1 MKQRILLFAISLLS
15 ACNNQQQQPVEPLQ
29 ETIQVHNIPINVVTP
44 QNGVPIDFE
53 KKEFQEVKKFFDQI
67 QQVGKVARAYYIYPE
82 PSCNTRGSGR
92 YSTKVCSPGLVEKT
106 CFLVSME
113 LLNPS
118 LIKLPNKQRLS
129 GSLKYIE
136 HQKREL
142 KKNAMPIVTFDILD
156 EGENYIVYAKKFRKY
171 AYSKPE
177 VSAKLALNGL
187 LFEGVCTNNSHGKIH
202 LLGKHRNSRLGA
214 GTDKNQP
221 TSTQARP
228 AIKLKAV

>member
-15 ACNNQQQQPVEPLQ
+15 ACNNQQQQPVEPVQ
-29 ETIQVHNIPINVVTP
+29 EAIQVHNIPINVITP

-118 LIKLPNKQRLS
+118 LIKLPNEQRLS

-156 EGENYIVYAKKFRKY
+156 EGVNYIVYAKKFRKY
-171 AYSKPE
+171 AHSKPE
-177 VSAKLALNGL
+177 VTANLALNGL
-187 LFEGVCTNNSHGKIH
+187 LFEGVCTNNSPTAKFTSWESAATVDWVRELIKINH
-202 LLGKHRNSRLGA
+202 PGSKP
-214 GTDKNQP
+214 DQP
-221 TSTQARP
+221 
-228 AIKLKAV
+228 

>member
-15 ACNNQQQQPVEPLQ
+15 ACNNQQQQPVEPVQ
-29 ETIQVHNIPINVVTP
+29 EAIQVHNIPINVITP

-118 LIKLPNKQRLS
+118 LIKLPNEQRLS

-187 LFEGVCTNNSHGKIH
+187 LFEGVCTNNSPTAKFTSWESTAIVDWVRELIKI
-202 LLGKHRNSRLGA
+202 
-214 GTDKNQP
+214 NQ
-221 TSTQARP
+221 QAP
-228 AIKLKAV
+228 QPDQP

>member
-15 ACNNQQQQPVEPLQ
+15 ACNNQQQQPVEPVQ
-29 ETIQVHNIPINVVTP
+29 EAIQVHNIPINVITP

-113 LLNPS
+113 LLNLS
-118 LIKLPNKQRLS
+118 LIKLPNEQRLS

-187 LFEGVCTNNSHGKIH
+187 LFEGVCTNNSPTAKFTSWESTATVDWVRELIKI
-202 LLGKHRNSRLGA
+202 
-214 GTDKNQP
+214 NQ
-221 TSTQARP
+221 QAP
-228 AIKLKAV
+228 KPDQP

>member
-1 MKQRILLFAISLLS
+1 MKQRMLLFAISLLS
-15 ACNNQQQQPVEPLQ
+15 ACNNQQQQPIEPVQ
-29 ETIQVHNIPINVVTP
+29 EAIQVHNIPINVITP

-53 KKEFQEVKKFFDQI
+53 KKKEFQEVKKFFDQI

-118 LIKLPNKQRLS
+118 LIKLPNEQRLS

-142 KKNAMPIVTFDILD
+142 KKNATPIVTFDILD
-156 EGENYIVYAKKFRKY
+156 EGANHIVYAKKFRKY
-171 AYSKPE
+171 AHSKPE
-177 VSAKLALNGL
+177 VTANLALNGL
-187 LFEGVCTNNSHGKIH
+187 LFEGVCMNNSPTAKFTSWESTATVDWVRELIKI
-202 LLGKHRNSRLGA
+202 
-214 GTDKNQP
+214 NQ
-221 TSTQARP
+221 
-228 AIKLKAV
+228 

>member
-1 MKQRILLFAISLLS
+1 MKQRMLLFAISLLS
-15 ACNNQQQQPVEPLQ
+15 ACNNQQQQPIEPVQ
-29 ETIQVHNIPINVVTP
+29 EAIQVHNIPINVITP

-53 KKEFQEVKKFFDQI
+53 KKKEFQEVKKFFDQI

-118 LIKLPNKQRLS
+118 LIKLPNEQRLS

-156 EGENYIVYAKKFRKY
+156 EGVNYIVYAKKFRKY
-171 AYSKPE
+171 AHSKPE
-177 VSAKLALNGL
+177 VTANLALNGL
-187 LFEGVCTNNSHGKIH
+187 LFEGVCMNNSPTAKFTSWESTATVDWVRELIKI
-202 LLGKHRNSRLGA
+202 
-214 GTDKNQP
+214 NQ
-221 TSTQARP
+221 
-228 AIKLKAV
+228 

>member
-1 MKQRILLFAISLLS
+1 MKQRMLLFAISLLS
-15 ACNNQQQQPVEPLQ
+15 ACNNQQQQPVEPVQ
-29 ETIQVHNIPINVVTP
+29 KAIQVHNIPINVITP

-118 LIKLPNKQRLS
+118 LIKLPNEQRLS

-187 LFEGVCTNNSHGKIH
+187 LFEGVCTNNSPTAKFTSWESTATVDWVRELIKI
-202 LLGKHRNSRLGA
+202 
-214 GTDKNQP
+214 NQ
-221 TSTQARP
+221 QAP
-228 AIKLKAV
+228 KPDQP

>member
-1 MKQRILLFAISLLS
+1 MKQRMLLFAISLLS
-15 ACNNQQQQPVEPLQ
+15 ACNNQQQQPVEPVQ
-29 ETIQVHNIPINVVTP
+29 EVIQVHNIPINVITP

-118 LIKLPNKQRLS
+118 LTKLSNEQRLS

-136 HQKREL
+136 HRKREL

-156 EGENYIVYAKKFRKY
+156 EGVNYIVYAKKFRKY
-171 AYSKPE
+171 AHSKPE
-177 VSAKLALNGL
+177 VTANLALNGL
-187 LFEGVCTNNSHGKIH
+187 LFEGVCTNNSPTAKFTSWESTATVDWVRELIKI
-202 LLGKHRNSRLGA
+202 
-214 GTDKNQP
+214 NQQGSKP
-221 TSTQARP
+221 DQP
-228 AIKLKAV
+228 

>member
-1 MKQRILLFAISLLS
+1 MI
-15 ACNNQQQQPVEPLQ
+15 
-29 ETIQVHNIPINVVTP
+29 TP

-118 LIKLPNKQRLS
+118 LIKLPNEQRLS

-187 LFEGVCTNNSHGKIH
+187 LFEGVCTNNSPTAKFTSWESTATVDWVRELIKI
-202 LLGKHRNSRLGA
+202 
-214 GTDKNQP
+214 NQ
-221 TSTQARP
+221 QAP
-228 AIKLKAV
+228 KPDQP

>member
-15 ACNNQQQQPVEPLQ
+15 ACNNQQQQPVEPVQ
-29 ETIQVHNIPINVVTP
+29 EAIQVHNIPINVITP

-82 PSCNTRGSGR
+82 PSCNTGGSGR
-92 YSTKVCSPGLVEKT
+92 YSTKVCYPGLVEKT

-118 LIKLPNKQRLS
+118 LIKLPNEQRLS

-136 HQKREL
+136 HRKREL
-142 KKNAMPIVTFDILD
+142 KKNAIPIVTFDILD
-156 EGENYIVYAKKFRKY
+156 EGENYIVYAKKSRKY
-171 AYSKPE
+171 AHSKPE

-187 LFEGVCTNNSHGKIH
+187 LFEGVCTNNSSTVKFTSWESTATVDWVRELIKI
-202 LLGKHRNSRLGA
+202 
-214 GTDKNQP
+214 NQ
-221 TSTQARP
+221 QAP
-228 AIKLKAV
+228 QPDQL

>member
-15 ACNNQQQQPVEPLQ
+15 ACNNQQQQPVEPVQ
-29 ETIQVHNIPINVVTP
+29 EAIQVHNIPINVITP

-118 LIKLPNKQRLS
+118 LIKLPNEQRLS

-187 LFEGVCTNNSHGKIH
+187 LFEGVCTNNSPTAKFTSWESTATVDWVRELIKI
-202 LLGKHRNSRLGA
+202 
-214 GTDKNQP
+214 NQQGSKP
-221 TSTQARP
+221 DQP
-228 AIKLKAV
+228 

>member
-1 MKQRILLFAISLLS
+1 MKQRMLLFAISLLS
-15 ACNNQQQQPVEPLQ
+15 ACNNQQQQPVEPVQ
-29 ETIQVHNIPINVVTP
+29 EVIQVHNILINVITP

-92 YSTKVCSPGLVEKT
+92 YSTKVCSQGLVEKT

-118 LIKLPNKQRLS
+118 LIKLPNEQRLS

-187 LFEGVCTNNSHGKIH
+187 LFEGVCTNNSPTAKFTSWESTATVDWVRELIKI
-202 LLGKHRNSRLGA
+202 
-214 GTDKNQP
+214 NQ
-221 TSTQARP
+221 QAP
-228 AIKLKAV
+228 KPDQP

>member
-1 MKQRILLFAISLLS
+1 MKQRMLLFAISLLS

-29 ETIQVHNIPINVVTP
+29 ETIQVHNISINVITP

-82 PSCNTRGSGR
+82 PSCNTGGGGR
-92 YSTKVCSPGLVEKT
+92 YSTKVCSPGLVETT

-118 LIKLPNKQRLS
+118 LIKLPNEQRLS

-156 EGENYIVYAKKFRKY
+156 EGVNYIVYAKKFRKY
-171 AYSKPE
+171 AHSKPE
-177 VSAKLALNGL
+177 VTANLALNGL
-187 LFEGVCTNNSHGKIH
+187 LFEGVCMNNSPTAKFTSWESTATVDWVRELIKI
-202 LLGKHRNSRLGA
+202 
-214 GTDKNQP
+214 NQQGSKP
-221 TSTQARP
+221 DQP
-228 AIKLKAV
+228 

>member
-1 MKQRILLFAISLLS
+1 MKQRMLLFAISLLS
-15 ACNNQQQQPVEPLQ
+15 ACNNQQQQPVEPVQ
-29 ETIQVHNIPINVVTP
+29 EAIQVHNIPINVITP

-118 LIKLPNKQRLS
+118 LIKLPNEQRLS

-187 LFEGVCTNNSHGKIH
+187 LFEGVCTNNSPTAKFTSWESTATVDWVRELIKI
-202 LLGKHRNSRLGA
+202 
-214 GTDKNQP
+214 NQ
-221 TSTQARP
+221 QAP
-228 AIKLKAV
+228 KPDQP

>member
-15 ACNNQQQQPVEPLQ
+15 ACNNQQQQPVELVQ
-29 ETIQVHNIPINVVTP
+29 EAIQVHNIPINVITP

-118 LIKLPNKQRLS
+118 LIKLPNEQRLS

-187 LFEGVCTNNSHGKIH
+187 LFEGVCTNNSPTAKFTSWESTATVDWVRELIKI
-202 LLGKHRNSRLGA
+202 
-214 GTDKNQP
+214 NQ
-221 TSTQARP
+221 QAP
-228 AIKLKAV
+228 KPGQP

>member
-1 MKQRILLFAISLLS
+1 MKQMILLFAISLLS
-15 ACNNQQQQPVEPLQ
+15 ACNNQQQQPVEPVQ
-29 ETIQVHNIPINVVTP
+29 EAIQVHNIPINVITP

-118 LIKLPNKQRLS
+118 LIKLPNEQRLS

-187 LFEGVCTNNSHGKIH
+187 LFEGVCTNNSPTAKFTSWESTATVDWVRELIKI
-202 LLGKHRNSRLGA
+202 
-214 GTDKNQP
+214 NQ
-221 TSTQARP
+221 QAP
-228 AIKLKAV
+228 KPDQP

>member
-15 ACNNQQQQPVEPLQ
+15 ACNNQQQQPVEPVQ
-29 ETIQVHNIPINVVTP
+29 EAIQVHNIPINVITP

-118 LIKLPNKQRLS
+118 LIKLPNEQRLS

-142 KKNAMPIVTFDILD
+142 KKNAIPIVTFDILD

-187 LFEGVCTNNSHGKIH
+187 LFEGVCTNNSPTAKFTSWESTATVDWVRELIKI
-202 LLGKHRNSRLGA
+202 
-214 GTDKNQP
+214 NQ
-221 TSTQARP
+221 QAP
-228 AIKLKAV
+228 KPDQP

>member
-15 ACNNQQQQPVEPLQ
+15 ACNNQQQQPVELVQ
-29 ETIQVHNIPINVVTP
+29 EAIQVHNIPINVITP

-118 LIKLPNKQRLS
+118 LIKLPNEQRLS

-187 LFEGVCTNNSHGKIH
+187 LFEGVCTNNSPTAKFTSWESTATVDWVRELIKI
-202 LLGKHRNSRLGA
+202 
-214 GTDKNQP
+214 NQ
-221 TSTQARP
+221 QAP
-228 AIKLKAV
+228 QPDQP

>member
-1 MKQRILLFAISLLS
+1 MKQRMLLFAISLLS
-15 ACNNQQQQPVEPLQ
+15 ACNNQQQQPVEPVQ
-29 ETIQVHNIPINVVTP
+29 EAIQVHNIPINVITP
-44 QNGVPIDFE
+44 QKGVPIDFE

-118 LIKLPNKQRLS
+118 LIKLPNEQRLS

-187 LFEGVCTNNSHGKIH
+187 LFEGVCMNNSSTAKFTSWESTATVDWVRELIKI
-202 LLGKHRNSRLGA
+202 
-214 GTDKNQP
+214 NQ
-221 TSTQARP
+221 QAP
-228 AIKLKAV
+228 KPDQP

>member
-1 MKQRILLFAISLLS
+1 MKKRILLFTISLLS
-15 ACNNQQQQPVEPLQ
+15 ACNNQQQQPVKPVQ
-29 ETIQVHNIPINVVTP
+29 EAIQVHNIPINVITP

-118 LIKLPNKQRLS
+118 LIKLPNEQRLS

-136 HQKREL
+136 YQKREL

-187 LFEGVCTNNSHGKIH
+187 LFEGICTNNSPTAKFTSWESTATVDWVRELIKI
-202 LLGKHRNSRLGA
+202 
-214 GTDKNQP
+214 NQ
-221 TSTQARP
+221 QAP
-228 AIKLKAV
+228 QPDQP

>member
-15 ACNNQQQQPVEPLQ
+15 ACNNQQQQPVELVQ
-29 ETIQVHNIPINVVTP
+29 EAIQVHNIPINVITP

-118 LIKLPNKQRLS
+118 LIKLPNEQRLS

-187 LFEGVCTNNSHGKIH
+187 LFEGVCTNNSPTAKFTSWESTATVDWVRELIKI
-202 LLGKHRNSRLGA
+202 
-214 GTDKNQP
+214 NQ
-221 TSTQARP
+221 QAP
-228 AIKLKAV
+228 KPDQP

>member
-15 ACNNQQQQPVEPLQ
+15 ACNNQQQQPVEPVQ
-29 ETIQVHNIPINVVTP
+29 EAIQVHNIPINVITP

-118 LIKLPNKQRLS
+118 LIKLPNEQRLS

-187 LFEGVCTNNSHGKIH
+187 LFEGVCTNNS
-202 LLGKHRNSRLGA
+202 
-214 GTDKNQP
+214 P
-221 TSTQARP
+221 TAKFTS
-228 AIKLKAV
+228 

>member
-15 ACNNQQQQPVEPLQ
+15 ACNNQQQQPVEPVQ
-29 ETIQVHNIPINVVTP
+29 EAIQVHNIPINVITP

-118 LIKLPNKQRLS
+118 LIKLPNEQRLS

-156 EGENYIVYAKKFRKY
+156 EGENYIVYAKKSRKY
-171 AYSKPE
+171 AHFKPE
-177 VSAKLALNGL
+177 VTAKLALNGL
-187 LFEGVCTNNSHGKIH
+187 LFEGVCTNNSPTAKFTSWESTATVNWVRELIKI
-202 LLGKHRNSRLGA
+202 
-214 GTDKNQP
+214 NQQGSKP
-221 TSTQARP
+221 DQP
-228 AIKLKAV
+228 

>member
-15 ACNNQQQQPVEPLQ
+15 ACNNQQQQPVELVQ
-29 ETIQVHNIPINVVTP
+29 EAIQVHNIPINVITP

-67 QQVGKVARAYYIYPE
+67 HQVGKVARAYYIYPE

-118 LIKLPNKQRLS
+118 LIKLPNEQRLS

-187 LFEGVCTNNSHGKIH
+187 LFEGVCTNNSPTAKFTSWESTATVDWVRELIKI
-202 LLGKHRNSRLGA
+202 
-214 GTDKNQP
+214 NQ
-221 TSTQARP
+221 QAP
-228 AIKLKAV
+228 KPDQP

>member
-1 MKQRILLFAISLLS
+1 MI
-15 ACNNQQQQPVEPLQ
+15 
-29 ETIQVHNIPINVVTP
+29 TP

-118 LIKLPNKQRLS
+118 LIKLPNEQRLS

-156 EGENYIVYAKKFRKY
+156 EGVNYIVYAKKFRKY
-171 AYSKPE
+171 AHSKPE
-177 VSAKLALNGL
+177 VTANLALNGL
-187 LFEGVCTNNSHGKIH
+187 LFEGVCMNNSPTAKFTSWESTATVDWVRELIKI
-202 LLGKHRNSRLGA
+202 
-214 GTDKNQP
+214 NQQSP
-221 TSTQARP
+221 KPDQP
-228 AIKLKAV
+228 

>member
-1 MKQRILLFAISLLS
+1 MKQRMLFFAISLLS

-29 ETIQVHNIPINVVTP
+29 ETIQVHNIPINVITP

-118 LIKLPNKQRLS
+118 LIKLPNEQRLS

-187 LFEGVCTNNSHGKIH
+187 LFEGICTNNSPTAKFTSWESTATVDWVRELIKI
-202 LLGKHRNSRLGA
+202 
-214 GTDKNQP
+214 NQQGSKP
-221 TSTQARP
+221 DQP
-228 AIKLKAV
+228 

>member
-1 MKQRILLFAISLLS
+1 MKQRMLLFAISLLS

-29 ETIQVHNIPINVVTP
+29 ETIQVHNISINVITP

-118 LIKLPNKQRLS
+118 LIKLPNEQRLS

-156 EGENYIVYAKKFRKY
+156 EGVNYIVYAKKFRKY
-171 AYSKPE
+171 AHRSE
-177 VSAKLALNGL
+177 ERRV
-187 LFEGVCTNNSHGKIH
+187 GKE
-202 LLGKHRNSRLGA
+202 
-214 GTDKNQP
+214 
-221 TSTQARP
+221 
-228 AIKLKAV
+228 

>member
-1 MKQRILLFAISLLS
+1 MKQRMLLFAISLLS
-15 ACNNQQQQPVEPLQ
+15 ACNNQQQQPVELVQ
-29 ETIQVHNIPINVVTP
+29 EAIQVHNIPINVITP

-118 LIKLPNKQRLS
+118 LIKLPNEQRLS

-177 VSAKLALNGL
+177 LSAKLALNGL
-187 LFEGVCTNNSHGKIH
+187 LFEGVCTNNSPTAKFTSWESTATVDWVRELIKI
-202 LLGKHRNSRLGA
+202 
-214 GTDKNQP
+214 NQ
-221 TSTQARP
+221 QAP
-228 AIKLKAV
+228 KPDQP

>member
-1 MKQRILLFAISLLS
+1 MKQRMLLFAISLLS
-15 ACNNQQQQPVEPLQ
+15 ACNNQQQQPVEPVQ
-29 ETIQVHNIPINVVTP
+29 EVIQVHNIPINVITP

-118 LIKLPNKQRLS
+118 LIKLPNEQRLS

-156 EGENYIVYAKKFRKY
+156 EGVNYIVYAKKFRKY
-171 AYSKPE
+171 AHSKPE
-177 VSAKLALNGL
+177 VTANLALNGL
-187 LFEGVCTNNSHGKIH
+187 LFEGVCMNNSPTAKFTSWESTTTVDWVRELIKI
-202 LLGKHRNSRLGA
+202 
-214 GTDKNQP
+214 NQ
-221 TSTQARP
+221 QAP
-228 AIKLKAV
+228 KPDQP